1 MQDGLVAL
9 MSMGKIFYKRL
20 SELSPNDMPAR
31 AAANRLRTTWLRER
45 RDVWLP
51 SISGRHG

>member
-1 MQDGLVAL
+1 